1 MYGLAKQ
8 WLKGK
13 HNFLWESEG
22 YKYPGLKDPFCMAWA
37 QLLRVMGQCWEKI
50 HFQMSVIEFVHI
62 YVKKKTN
69 KQRNNPKQHK
79 IYVKMTGMAPVFL
92 LPDSSHQ
99 VTVCL
104 TAAHTAPAWCS
115 TVMGNSASHCSWDV
129 DRGQF
134 SGWQVGASIV
144 RRSGR
149 YWLEMDRV
157 EELSSDGSYKPQH
170 LSGLQTGWAGL
181 MGKERTAESLRL
193 TLFSEA
199 NGWDVS
205 IEFQGFGIKPA
216 LKTSHKKPGT
226 VSNYFLSLNQFSVE
240 EPCCSFPMDFPH
252 ASRPGVPQRL
262 PAQRCPSVYRGA
274 SLHCPAQAVPQH
286 WEERGR
292 GQQGVAGKYLH
303 CFLYK
308 ANFWHNS
315 VVFRKNETP
324 GGDPAS

>member
-1 MYGLAKQ
+1 MRVWRLQISRIERPILHGMSTIA
-8 WLKGK
+8 
-13 HNFLWESEG
+13 ESDG
-22 YKYPGLKDPFCMAWA
+22 TVLRKDTFPNVSDRICSHS
-37 QLLRVMGQCWEKI
+37 CKEK
-50 HFQMSVIEFVHI
+50 
-62 YVKKKTN
+62 KN

-92 LPDSSHQ
+92 LPDSSHR

-115 TVMGNSASHCSWDV
+115 TVVGNSPSHCSWDV

-134 SGWQVGASIV
+134 SGWQVGALIV

-149 YWLEMDRV
+149 CWLEMDRV

-170 LSGLQTGWAGL
+170 LSGLQTRWAGL

-226 VSNYFLSLNQFSVE
+226 VSNYFLSFLKSLFCWGALLQFYHGLSS
-240 EPCCSFPMDFPH
+240 CLQ
-252 ASRPGVPQRL
+252 A
-262 PAQRCPSVYRGA
+262 RGA
-274 SLHCPAQAVPQH
+274 TETSCPEVP
-286 WEERGR
+286 
-292 GQQGVAGKYLH
+292 
-303 CFLYK
+303 
-308 ANFWHNS
+308 
-315 VVFRKNETP
+315 
-324 GGDPAS
+324 